1 MADALDPNIEAVSP
15 VNIEDQMQSA
25 YLDYAMSVIVSRA
38 LPDVRDGLKPVQ
50 RRILYSMQDL
60 NARPGTAYKKSARI
74 VGDTMGR
81 FHPHSNEPIY
91 DAMVR
96 MAQTFSMRYPLIDGQ
111 GNYGSVD
118 GDPPAAMRYTEAR
131 LHSLAMEILA
141 DIEKETVDFSS
152 NFDDTLKEPT
162 VLPSKVPN
170 LLVNGATGI
179 AVGMATNIP
188 PHNLVEV
195 IDALT
200 FLTDKIAVG
209 QEDDVG
215 VEDLMQFVHG
225 PDFPTAGTIIGTE
238 GIREAYATGRGRVI
252 VRAKAR
258 IEEMRGN
265 RFQIIVT
272 ELPYQINKATLLERM
287 AQLVREKKLEGI
299 SELRDESDRSGM
311 RMVIELRRDAFPQQV
326 LNHLYQ
332 HTAMQS
338 SFYCN
343 MLALVDQQP
352 RVLSLKALLREYIR
366 FRQNVVTRRTQYELE
381 RARDRAHILIGLRIA
396 LDNLDEVI
404 ATIRKSRNA
413 QTARNNLQRGFG
425 LSERQANAVLA
436 MELRRLAAM
445 ERQAIL
451 DEYEQVKQT
460 IARLETIL
468 GDVGEVFIIIKQELA
483 ALKDKFGDGRRTV
496 ISEYADSSFS
506 QEDLVPKEDVLIT
519 LTERGY
525 VKRQP
530 AGDFQ
535 AQRRGGKG
543 IIGVS
548 TRASDAVQEF
558 LLVDSHD
565 WMLIVSDRGRAFTL
579 RAYGIPDGSRTSR
592 GQNMVNLLQGITRGE
607 HITAIV
613 PVPSFEAAD
622 GAYITMVSLQGQI
635 KRTRLSAF
643 TNARTNGVIA
653 MNVADDDALFT
664 AILTDGKQEVILFT
678 AQGQSIRFPEANIT
692 AHSRTAGGV
701 NGISLREGDRVVGM
715 ALVDPE
721 SRALLITE
729 HGYGKQV
736 DIEEFRVQSRGG
748 KGIIA
753 LKVDEKSG
761 PVIGGRIV
769 TPDDDEICLITRKGQ
784 ITRVPLTEI
793 KKVGRTAR
801 GVIVMRMRAEEDT
814 VAGVTL
820 IPKPGNRQRQ
830 LFT

>member
-1 MADALDPNIEAVSP
+1 MADTLDPNLEAVSP
-15 VNIEDQMQSA
+15 VNIEDQMQTA

-50 RRILYSMQDL
+50 RRILHSMQEL

-81 FHPHSNEPIY
+81 YHPHSNEPIY

-96 MAQTFSMRYPLIDGQ
+96 MAQTFSMRNPLIDGQ

-131 LHSLAMEILA
+131 LHPLAMEVLA
-141 DIEKETVDFSS
+141 DIEKETVDFAP
-152 NFDDTLKEPT
+152 NFDGSLNEPT

-170 LLVNGATGI
+170 LLINGAAGI
-179 AVGMATNIP
+179 AVGMATSIP
-188 PHNLVEV
+188 PHNLSEV
-195 IDALT
+195 VDALT
-200 FLTDKIAVG
+200 FLADKMAAN
-209 QEDDVG
+209 QDDDVG
-215 VEDLMQFVHG
+215 VEDLMQFIQG
-225 PDFPTAGTIIGTE
+225 PDFPTAGTIVGTE

-252 VRAKAR
+252 VRARAR

-265 RFQIIVT
+265 RFRIVVT
-272 ELPYQINKATLLERM
+272 ELPYQVNKAAMLERM
-287 AQLVREKKLEGI
+287 AQLVRDKKLEGI

-311 RMVIELRRDAFPQQV
+311 RVVIELRRDAFPQQV

-352 RVLSLKALLREYIR
+352 RVLSLKSLLREYIR
-366 FRQNVVTRRTQYELE
+366 FRQEVVTRRTQYELE
-381 RARDRAHILIGLRIA
+381 RARERAHILMGLIIA

-413 QTARNNLQRGFG
+413 QTARNNLQRNFG
-425 LSERQANAVLA
+425 LSEKQANAVLS

-445 ERQAIL
+445 ERKAIL
-451 DEYEQVKQT
+451 DEYEEIKQT
-460 IARLETIL
+460 ITRLETIL
-468 GDVGEVFIIIKQELA
+468 GDIGEVYKIIKQELA
-483 ALKDKFGDGRRTV
+483 ALKDKFGDDRRTV
-496 ISEYADSSFS
+496 IAEDADASFS

-525 VKRQP
+525 IKRQP
-530 AGDFQ
+530 AGEFQ

-543 IIGVS
+543 IIGIA
-548 TRASDAVQEF
+548 TRASDAVQTIM
-558 LLVDSHD
+558 LVDSHD

-579 RAYGIPDGSRTSR
+579 RAYEIPEGTRTSR
-592 GQNMVNLLQGITRGE
+592 GQNMVNLLQGITRNE
-607 HITAIV
+607 RITAIV
-613 PVPSFEAAD
+613 PVPSFQEAE
-622 GAYITMVSLQGQI
+622 GAFITMVSVKGQI
-635 KRTRLSAF
+635 KRTSLSAF
-643 TNARTNGVIA
+643 ANARTNGVIA
-653 MNVADDDALFT
+653 MNLADDDSLYS
-664 AILTDGKQEVILFT
+664 AILTNGKQEVILFT
-678 AQGQSIRFPEANIT
+678 AQGLSIRFPEANIT

-701 NGISLREGDRVVGM
+701 NGISLQEGDQLVGM
-715 ALVDPE
+715 ALVEPD

-729 HGYGKQV
+729 HGFGKQV
-736 DIEEFRVQSRGG
+736 EIEEFRVQSRGG

-761 PVIGGRIV
+761 PVVGGRIV
-769 TPDDDEICLITRKGQ
+769 TPEDDEICIITRNGQ

-793 KKVGRTAR
+793 KRLGRPAR
-801 GVIVMRMRAEEDT
+801 GVIAMRMRAEEDT

-820 IPKPGNRQRQ
+820 IPKPGNRQRA
-830 LFT
+830 LFS

>member
-1 MADALDPNIEAVSP
+1 
-15 VNIEDQMQSA
+15 
-25 YLDYAMSVIVSRA
+25 
-38 LPDVRDGLKPVQ
+38 
-50 RRILYSMQDL
+50 
-60 NARPGTAYKKSARI
+60 
-74 VGDTMGR
+74 
-81 FHPHSNEPIY
+81 
-91 DAMVR
+91 
-96 MAQTFSMRYPLIDGQ
+96 
-111 GNYGSVD
+111 
-118 GDPPAAMRYTEAR
+118 
-131 LHSLAMEILA
+131 
-141 DIEKETVDFSS
+141 
-152 NFDDTLKEPT
+152 
-162 VLPSKVPN
+162 
-170 LLVNGATGI
+170 
-179 AVGMATNIP
+179 
-188 PHNLVEV
+188 
-195 IDALT
+195 
-200 FLTDKIAVG
+200 
-209 QEDDVG
+209 
-215 VEDLMQFVHG
+215 
-225 PDFPTAGTIIGTE
+225 
-238 GIREAYATGRGRVI
+238 
-252 VRAKAR
+252 
-258 IEEMRGN
+258 
-265 RFQIIVT
+265 
-272 ELPYQINKATLLERM
+272 M

-413 QTARNNLQRGFG
+413 QTARNNLQRGFD

-483 ALKDKFGDGRRTV
+483 ALKDKFGDKRRTV

-579 RAYGIPDGSRTSR
+579 RAYGIPEGSRTSR

-613 PVPSFEAAD
+613 PVPSFESAD

-643 TNARTNGVIA
+643 ANARTNGVIA

-820 IPKPGNRQRQ
+820 IPKPGNRQRATLHLAPLSIPFPKAAVRQ
-830 LFT
+830 FNLPLHFHYLLGPARYRVALVWIDRVAPSTAVCG

>member
-1 MADALDPNIEAVSP
+1 MANTLDDMEAVSP

-50 RRILYSMQDL
+50 RRILYSMLEL

-81 FHPHSNEPIY
+81 YHPHSNEPIY

-96 MAQTFSMRYPLIDGQ
+96 MAQPFSMRYPLIDGQ

-118 GDPPAAMRYTEAR
+118 ADPPAAMRYTEAR
-131 LHSLAMEILA
+131 LHALAMEMLA
-141 DIEKETVDFSS
+141 DIEKETVDFTP
-152 NFDDTLKEPT
+152 NFDDSMKEPT

-170 LLVNGATGI
+170 LLINGAAGI
-179 AVGMATNIP
+179 AVGMATSIP
-188 PHNLVEV
+188 PHNLSEIV
-195 IDALT
+195 DALT
-200 FLTDKIAVG
+200 FLTDKMAAN
-209 QEDDVG
+209 QEEDVG
-215 VEDLMQFVHG
+215 VEDLMKFVRG
-225 PDFPTAGTIIGTE
+225 PDFPTAGTIVGTE

-252 VRAKAR
+252 VRARAR

-265 RFQIIVT
+265 RFQIVVT
-272 ELPYQINKATLLERM
+272 ELPYQVNKAALLERM
-287 AQLVREKKLEGI
+287 AQLVREKKIEGI

-311 RMVIELRRDAFPQQV
+311 RVVIELRRDAFPQQV

-332 HTAMQS
+332 HTALQS

-352 RVLSLKALLREYIR
+352 RVLGLKALLREYIK
-366 FRQNVVTRRTQYELE
+366 FRQEVVTRRTQYELE
-381 RARDRAHILIGLRIA
+381 RARERAHVLMGLIIA
-396 LDNLDEVI
+396 LDNLDAVI

-413 QTARNNLQRGFG
+413 QTARNNLQRSFG
-425 LSERQANAVLA
+425 LSERQANAVLS

-445 ERQAIL
+445 ERKAIL
-451 DEYEQVKQT
+451 DEYEEVKQT
-460 IARLETIL
+460 IVRLETIL
-468 GDVGEVFIIIKQELA
+468 GDIGEVYKIIKQELT
-483 ALKDKFGDGRRTV
+483 ALKDKFGDERRTV
-496 ISEYADSSFS
+496 ISEDIDASFS

-530 AGDFQ
+530 AGEFQ

-543 IIGVS
+543 IIGIS
-548 TRASDAVQEF
+548 TRTSDAVQTI

-579 RAYGIPDGSRTSR
+579 RAYEIPEGTRTSR
-592 GQNMVNLLQGITRGE
+592 GQNMVNLLQGITRNE
-607 HITAIV
+607 RITAIV
-613 PVPSFEAAD
+613 PVPSFEDAD
-622 GAYITMVSLQGQI
+622 GAYITMVSVEGQI

-643 TNARTNGVIA
+643 ANARTNGVIA
-653 MNVADDDALFT
+653 MNVADDDSLYS
-664 AILTDGKQEVILFT
+664 AILTNGKQEVILFS
-678 AQGQSIRFPEANIT
+678 AQGQSIRFSEAKVPT
-692 AHSRTAGGV
+692 HSRVAAGVRGF
-701 NGISLREGDRVVGM
+701 NLESDDAVVGM
-715 ALVDPE
+715 ALVEPD
-721 SRALLITE
+721 SRALLVTE
-729 HGYGKQV
+729 NGYGKQV
-736 DIEEFRVQSRGG
+736 DIEEFRVTGRGG

-753 LKVDEKSG
+753 LKVDDKSG
-761 PVIGGRIV
+761 PVVGGRIV

-793 KKVGRTAR
+793 KPLGRQAR
-801 GVIVMRMRAEEDT
+801 GVITMRMRAEEDT

-820 IPKPGNRQRQ
+820 IPKPGNRQRA

>member
-1 MADALDPNIEAVSP
+1 MANTLDPDTEAVNP

-50 RRILYSMQDL
+50 RRILHSMQEL

-81 FHPHSNEPIY
+81 YHPHSNEPIY

-131 LHSLAMEILA
+131 LHPIAMEMLA
-141 DIEKETVDFSS
+141 DIEKNTVDFTP

-170 LLVNGATGI
+170 LLINGAAGI
-179 AVGMATNIP
+179 AVGMATSIP
-188 PHNLVEV
+188 PHNLGEIV
-195 IDALT
+195 DALT
-200 FLTDKIAVG
+200 FLTDKMAAD
-209 QEDDVG
+209 QEEDVG
-215 VEDLMQFVHG
+215 VEDLMRFVRG
-225 PDFPTAGTIIGTE
+225 PDFPTAGTIVGTD

-252 VRAKAR
+252 VRARAR

-265 RFQIIVT
+265 RYRIVVT
-272 ELPYQINKATLLERM
+272 ELPYQVNKAALLERM
-287 AQLVREKKLEGI
+287 AQLVRDKKIEGI

-311 RMVIELRRDAFPQQV
+311 RVVIELRRDAFPQQV

-366 FRQNVVTRRTQYELE
+366 FRQEVVTRRTQYELE
-381 RARDRAHILIGLRIA
+381 RARERAHILMGLIIA

-413 QTARNNLQRGFG
+413 QTARNNLQRNFG
-425 LSERQANAVLA
+425 LSEKQANAVLS

-445 ERQAIL
+445 ERKAIL
-451 DEYEQVKQT
+451 DEYEEIKQT
-460 IARLETIL
+460 IVRLETIL
-468 GDVGEVFIIIKQELA
+468 GDIGEVFAIIKEELA
-483 ALKDKFGDGRRTV
+483 ALKDKFGDERRTV
-496 ISEYADSSFS
+496 IAEDVDASFS

-543 IIGVS
+543 IIGIS
-548 TRASDAVQEF
+548 TRASDAVQTI

-579 RAYGIPDGSRTSR
+579 RAYEIPEGTRTSR
-592 GQNMVNLLQGITRGE
+592 GQNMVNLLQGITRNE
-607 HITAIV
+607 RITAIV
-613 PVPSFEAAD
+613 PVPSFGEAD
-622 GAYITMVSLQGQI
+622 GAFITMVSLHGQI
-635 KRTRLSAF
+635 KRTRLSDFA
-643 TNARTNGVIA
+643 NARTNGVIA
-653 MNVADDDALFT
+653 MNVADDDSLYS
-664 AILTDGKQEVILFT
+664 AILTNGKQEVILFS
-678 AQGQSIRFPEANIT
+678 AQGQSIRFSEAKVPT
-692 AHSRTAGGV
+692 HSRAAAGVRGF
-701 NGISLREGDRVVGM
+701 NLEPDDAVVGM
-715 ALVDPE
+715 ALVEPE

-736 DIEEFRVQSRGG
+736 DIEEFPVRGRGG

-769 TPDDDEICLITRKGQ
+769 TPDDDEICLITRNGQ

-793 KKVGRTAR
+793 RPLGRTAR

-814 VAGVTL
+814 VASVTL
-820 IPKPGNRQRQ
+820 IPKPGVRQRA
-830 LFT
+830 LFV